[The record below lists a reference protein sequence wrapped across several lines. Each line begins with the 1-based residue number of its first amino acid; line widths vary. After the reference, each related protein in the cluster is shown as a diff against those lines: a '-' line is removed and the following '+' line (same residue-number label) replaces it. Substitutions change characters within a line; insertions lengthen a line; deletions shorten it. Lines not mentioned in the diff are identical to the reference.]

1 MGNLKDVFYE
11 LLAHMD
17 KDQYESFETIHA
29 NILRDRG
36 KKLDNY
42 EQFNL
47 AAKVLSQRKTIIR
60 KPH

>member
-17 KDQYESFETIHA
+17 KDQYESFETIHT

-42 EQFNL
+42 EQF
-47 AAKVLSQRKTIIR
+47 KSIIAHMI
-60 KPH
+60 KFQIFT